1 MAAVV
6 EEAMAMAEVESG
18 DRRVAAAA
26 EEAMERAVVE
36 ASEAVAM
43 VEEMAVMTVVQM
55 VAWPAAWV
63 MVEAAMERVAAV
75 E

>member
-36 ASEAVAM
+36 AMEAVAL